1 MRRLLALVALAPLAS
16 GCADPPGDWAEHV
29 GASEVPIING
39 TIDTQHDAVVA
50 LFGQF
55 SGCTGTI
62 IRSSAGQTYVL
73 TAAHCFEQDPMQQVA
88 IGDNYQQ
95 AEQVLQVVDWQQHPS
110 YDDNE
115 LVYDFA
121 MIRAVGGNG
130 NIPVIPVLSDADDT
144 LAPGTPITHVGY
156 GLLSSPNGNTSRR
169 HYANGTIG
177 ELYQIQIVYN
187 QPSSGPCS
195 GDSGGPNLVDL
206 GAGERVAGVISYGD
220 ETCGSY
226 GVSGRASSV
235 FGWIN
240 QFMGTDP
247 NETTSAAT
255 TDASATSS
263 VASTATGAGGATAA
277 AGVGGAGPSTGSS
290 WVAGDAEAED
300 YDGELLSSG
309 ACAVSTTAVSTSA
322 GSSTPNETNWASFGL
337 ALIGLL
343 FARRAL
349 GKSRV

>member
-1 MRRLLALVALAPLAS
+1 MRRLLALVVLALAS
-16 GCADPPGDWAEHV
+16 GCADPPGDWAERV
-29 GASEVPIING
+29 GPSEAPIING
-39 TIDTQHDAVVA
+39 IADTQHDAVVA

-62 IRSSAGQTYVL
+62 IRSQGGQTYVL
-73 TAAHCFEQDPMQQVA
+73 TAAHCFEQDAMQQVA

-95 AEQVLQVVDWQQHPS
+95 AQQVLQVVDWQQHPS

-130 NIPVIPVLSDADDT
+130 NIPVIPVLSDGADT
-144 LAPGTPITHVGY
+144 LAVGTPITHVGY
-156 GLLSSPNGNTSRR
+156 GLLSSPNGSTTRR
-169 HYANGTIG
+169 HHANGSIS
-177 ELYQIQIVYN
+177 ELYQIQLVYN

-206 GAGERVAGVISYGD
+206 GDGERVAGVISYGD

-226 GVSGRASSV
+226 GVSGRASAV
-235 FGWIN
+235 FGWISD
-240 QFMGTDP
+240 FMGTDP

-255 TDASATSS
+255 TDASAVSS
-263 VASTATGAGGATAA
+263 VAATGTGVGGATGAT
-277 AGVGGAGPSTGSS
+277 GVGGAGPSTGSS
-290 WVAGDAEAED
+290 WVAGDSENED
-300 YDGELLSSG
+300 YDGELLSAGS
-309 ACAVSTTAVSTSA
+309 CSVSTPPTTTS
-322 GSSTPNETNWASFGL
+322 WMGL
-337 ALIGLL
+337 AWMLGLL
-343 FARRAL
+343 CTRRAL